1 MCYLRINQLEVQE
14 GEMGFNCGII
24 GLPNVGKSTIF
35 NALSGAGA
43 PMANYPFCTIE
54 PNRGI
59 VPVPDERLKNIARI
73 LKRDDPIPTRIEFV
87 DVAGLVKGASKGEG
101 LGNKFLGHI
110 RNVDAVIH
118 VVRCFRSGDVV
129 HISGEIDPLHDIEV
143 VNTELMLSDLEIL
156 SRVTEKLGKLERSGD
171 KSARG
176 RLDLCAKLVD
186 HLNGGRLLKGFEFHD
201 DEYKLLDEYGL
212 ITVKPVLYLANC
224 SEGDSESNEMIRKI
238 SEYAESEDSAFLV
251 ISGKVEEEISE
262 LPEEEKQEYL
272 NAMGI
277 GESGLIRLI
286 KSAYSLLNLI
296 TYYTSATELQ
306 AWTIARGTN
315 AQAASG
321 KIHSDFE
328 RGFIRAEVF
337 TYEDLMRIGSESGI
351 REKGLLRSEGR
362 EYIVNDGDIIK
373 FLFNV

>member
-1 MCYLRINQLEVQE
+1 
-14 GEMGFNCGII
+14 MGFNCGII

-59 VPVPDERLKNIARI
+59 VSVPDERLKNIASI

-87 DVAGLVKGASKGEG
+87 DVAGLVKGASQGEG

-118 VVRCFRSGDVV
+118 VVRCFRSDDVV

-156 SRVTEKLGKLERSGD
+156 SRVTEKLRKLERSGD
-171 KSARG
+171 TSARG
-176 RLDLCAKLVD
+176 RLELC
-186 HLNGGRLLKGFEFHD
+186 GRLIEHLDGGKLLKSFEFHA
-201 DEYKLLDEYGL
+201 DENKLLGEYGL
-212 ITVKPVLYLANC
+212 ITIKPVLYLANC
-224 SEGDSESNEMIRKI
+224 SEGDSESDEIIEKI
-238 SEYAESEDSAFLV
+238 SGYASSEGSAFLV
-251 ISGKVEEEISE
+251 VSGKIEEEISE
-262 LPEEEKQEYL
+262 LPQEEKQEYL

-286 KSAYSLLNLI
+286 KSAYSLLDLI

-306 AWTIARGTN
+306 AWTIKRGTH
-315 AQAASG
+315 AQAAAG
-321 KIHSDFE
+321 RIHTDFE
-328 RGFIRAEVF
+328 RGFIRAEVYG
-337 TYEDLMRIGSESGI
+337 YEDLVRIGSESGV
-351 REKGLLRSEGR
+351 RETGLLRSEGR
-362 EYIVNDGDIIK
+362 EYIVKDGDIIK

>member
-1 MCYLRINQLEVQE
+1 
-14 GEMGFNCGII
+14 MGFNCGII

-35 NALSGAGA
+35 NALSGADA

-87 DVAGLVKGASKGEG
+87 DVAGLVRGASKGEG

-118 VVRCFRSGDVV
+118 VVRCFRSDDVV

-143 VNTELMLSDLEIL
+143 VNTELMLADLEIL
-156 SRVTEKLGKLERSGD
+156 NRVKEKLEKLERSGD
-171 KSARG
+171 KSAGG
-176 RLDLCAKLVD
+176 RLELCAKLID
-186 HLNGGRLLKGFEFHD
+186 HLNDGRLLKGFKFHD

-212 ITVKPVLYLANC
+212 ITVKPILYLANC
-224 SEGDSESNEMIRKI
+224 SEGDSDSNEMIEKI
-238 SEYAESEDSAFLV
+238 SEYAGREDSAFLA

-306 AWTIARGTN
+306 AWTIPRGTD
-315 AQAASG
+315 AQTASG